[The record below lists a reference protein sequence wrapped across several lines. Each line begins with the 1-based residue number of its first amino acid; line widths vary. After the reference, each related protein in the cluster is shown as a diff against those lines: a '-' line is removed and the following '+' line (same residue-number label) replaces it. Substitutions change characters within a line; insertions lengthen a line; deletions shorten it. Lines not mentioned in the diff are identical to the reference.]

1 MRYFDVFGESGFHSA
16 FMTTYAFS
24 AQAFEDVPFPK
35 LRGAGCRNIAVLAD
49 RAMLNTSFRDYGAP
63 RYAGALYHVAK
74 ISVDGAFHP
83 KLTLFLGA
91 EKGRLLIGSA
101 NLTALGL
108 AGNKELVADIRFS
121 ADDGKYAS
129 LFGQAI
135 NYIRRYVPAE
145 DPWLPEALGR
155 AFRYSPW
162 LGDAASTS
170 TPVNQDLLLLA
181 DGPDRTI
188 LDQIEEATADDEIE
202 QLVVMSPYWDAK
214 LEGLARLRSIFGMP
228 PTDLLI
234 DKTTAQFPATELAGA
249 IGIQL
254 FDLKDES
261 SARFVH
267 AKLIVAL
274 GKKWDHV
281 VAGSMNC
288 SLPALLGPIVEW
300 GNAELGIYKRVEK
313 GAALQALKLD
323 GYRQTPIDPGDVP
336 QRITASDL
344 RNEAHIIDGGLFEL
358 RGQNLRWRPPAHL
371 PNRPLAVQLYDRDG
385 AKIGDQIPIGASPRS
400 SWELAVADTRPRT
413 AEIFFADG
421 GRSAPTV
428 IVDLD
433 ALIVRTIPPHRG
445 KKRRIADLIDET
457 TYEDLFLLQAINE
470 LETLDLAEQPE
481 QDPRHGTAHYPRNG
495 SEERPAMRTMSYE
508 AFVAARSRA
517 KAEDQRQAAL
527 LSKRQDGCADLVSMC
542 LNRLIGLVAADFSAE
557 DEADLRRQEEVDLRY
572 TEPSSDQEEERKKEA
587 AANKAEGGAT
597 RQRVRATAR
606 KILDAIAAFEQR
618 TRSLAGHRIKTTEL
632 VRLRT
637 LLQIVLAYAQPAG
650 GDSSDLHVL
659 PIQGKSEDWPRL
671 LGRLLNLH
679 FKTMHALHILDV
691 EADENEQQRVLEY
704 LAVARYAAHAAVTG
718 ARLATSANPVLKPL
732 AQLAKDVD
740 SQVKA
745 VIQFQANDMQV
756 CTEINAR
763 LNERFAKKLG
773 IAAVPLL

>member
-16 FMTTYAFS
+16 FMTTYTFS

-49 RAMLNTSFRDYGAP
+49 RAMLNTSFRDFGAP

-83 KLTLFLGA
+83 KLTLLLGA

-108 AGNKELVADIRFS
+108 AGNKELVADVRFS
-121 ADDGKYAS
+121 ADDEKYAS
-129 LFGQAI
+129 IFGQAI
-135 NYIRRYVPAE
+135 NYIKRYVPAE

-162 LGDAASTS
+162 LGDAASTAAS
-170 TPVNQDLLLLA
+170 TNQKLLLLA
-181 DGPDRTI
+181 DGSDRTI
-188 LDQIEEATADDEIE
+188 LDQIRDATADDEIE
-202 QLVVMSPYWDAK
+202 QLVVLSPYWDAK

-234 DKTTAQFPATELAGA
+234 DKMAAQFPASELTDA
-249 IGIQL
+249 IGVQL

-267 AKLIVAL
+267 AKLFLAL

-281 VAGSMNC
+281 VAGSINC
-288 SLPALLGPIVEW
+288 SLPALLGPTVER
-300 GNAELGIYKRVEK
+300 GNAELGIYRRVEK
-313 GAALQALKLD
+313 GAALQALKLE
-323 GYRQTPIDPGDVP
+323 GYRQTPINPGDVP
-336 QRITASDL
+336 QRIAASDP
-344 RNEAHIIDGGLFEL
+344 RNVADVIDGGSFEL
-358 RGQNLRWRPPAHL
+358 RGQSLRWTPPAQL
-371 PNRPLAVQLYDRDG
+371 LNRPLAVQLYDRDG
-385 AKIGDQIPIGASPRS
+385 TKIGDQIPIGASPRS
-400 SWELAVADTRPRT
+400 RWELAIADIRPRT
-413 AEIFFADG
+413 AEILLADG
-421 GRSAPTV
+421 IRSVPTV

-433 ALIVRTIPPHRG
+433 ALLVRTIPTHRG
-445 KKRRIADLIDET
+445 KKRRIADLLDET

-470 LETLDLAEQPE
+470 LETLDLAEQPK
-481 QDPRHGTAHYPRNG
+481 QDPRHGTAHDCRNE
-495 SEERPAMRTMSYE
+495 SDTRPTFSTVSYE
-508 AFVAARSRA
+508 TFVAARRRA
-517 KAEDQRQAAL
+517 KADDQRQAAL
-527 LSKRQDGCADLVSMC
+527 LGRRQDGADLVSMC

-557 DEADLRRQEEVDLRY
+557 DEADLRRQEEIDLRH
-572 TEPSSDQEEERKKEA
+572 TEPSSDQEEEKKKEA
-587 AANKAEGGAT
+587 TPNRAEGAAS
-597 RQRVRATAR
+597 RLRVRATAR

-618 TRSLAGHRIKTTEL
+618 TRSLAGDRIKTTEL

-650 GDSSDLHVL
+650 GDASDLHVL
-659 PIQGKSEDWPRL
+659 PIQGKREDWPRL

-679 FKTMHALHILDV
+679 FKTLRALHILDV
-691 EADENEQQRVLEY
+691 EADEDEQQRVLEY

-732 AQLAKDVD
+732 AQLAKDID
-740 SQVKA
+740 SQMRA

-773 IAAVPLL
+773 IEAVSLL